1 MKKKRK
7 KKCKQAVD
15 VGKHKLC
22 QLYNMVWGRIHL
34 KWTRWTEAHKMPIPP
49 HFMLYTQRDLRR
61 RGLFIWSFCYP
72 WQQDRIHPW
81 GGSSL
86 TRVSND
92 LNSWYNWVTQA
103 AFPQKY
109 FQTVL
114 YSNWLCSFIKHSSA
128 QMPLKYVKTAISFH
142 FIS

>member
-92 LNSWYNWVTQA
+92 LNSWYNWVTQP

-142 FIS
+142 LLN